1 MPAEELFAMDEI
13 ARSHKLLRQR
23 EAEIDKKSSVVLRQ
37 NAVKKY
43 AYLERCYGS
52 AQIRRQS
59 CLPICRACEMELGRG
74 RGISNLDIKARI
86 TRPAPLV

>member
-1 MPAEELFAMDEI
+1 MLGHANCFGNVKPRLI
-13 ARSHKLLRQR
+13 
-23 EAEIDKKSSVVLRQ
+23 KKSSVVLRQ

-59 CLPICRACEMELGRG
+59 VYPFVEPAKWNWDVGAEFR
-74 RGISNLDIKARI
+74 ISI
-86 TRPAPLV
+86 

>member
-13 ARSHKLLRQR
+13 ARSRKL
-23 EAEIDKKSSVVLRQ
+23 
-37 NAVKKY
+37 
-43 AYLERCYGS
+43 
-52 AQIRRQS
+52 
-59 CLPICRACEMELGRG
+59 ELGRG

>member
-13 ARSHKLLRQR
+13 ARSRKLLRQR

-59 CLPICRACEMELGRG
+59 VYPFVEPAKWNWDVGAEFR
-74 RGISNLDIKARI
+74 ISI
-86 TRPAPLV
+86 